1 MPFKSQAQAGYLHS
15 HPEILG
21 KKGLAEWDAATKG
34 KHLPMRVTKYHN
46 GTDYVPHDMLAHLDK
61 GEAVITKKD
70 NPMAQGDWRDA
81 VKGKDRKPPKH
92 IKRMIHEKTDN
103 GKHIVTHEH
112 HHPEHHRDEKHAFD
126 NFSDV
131 LDHMQKHA
139 GPANDGE
146 APDASAAPM
155 TAAAPAMPSPDA
167 GAAPGAM
174 PTPGA

>member
-21 KKGLAEWDAATKG
+21 AAGLREWDAATKG
-34 KHLPMRVTKYHN
+34 KHLPKHVKKFHN

-61 GEAVITKKD
+61 GEAVIPKKD
-70 NPMAQGDWRDA
+70 NPMASDFRGEFF
-81 VKGKDRKPPKH
+81 KKDHKPPKH

-103 GKHIVTHEH
+103 NKHLVTHEH
-112 HHPEHHRDEKHAFD
+112 HHPEHYRDEKHSFD

-139 GPANDGE
+139 GDVNDGE
-146 APDASAAPM
+146 TPETGANAPAPM
-155 TAAAPAMPSPDA
+155 TAAPPAMPAAGADA
-167 GAAPGAM
+167 GAA
-174 PTPGA
+174 TPGA

>member
-1 MPFKSQAQAGYLHS
+1 MPFKSLAQEGFLHE
-15 HPEILG
+15 HPEKLG

-34 KHLPMRVTKYHN
+34 KHLPEHVKKFTH

-61 GEAVITKKD
+61 GEAVIPKKD
-70 NPMAQGDWRDA
+70 NPMAHGDWREA
-81 VKGKDRKPPKH
+81 VTGKGRKPPKH

-103 GKHIVTHEH
+103 GKHLVTHEH

-126 NFSDV
+126 HFSDV

-139 GPANDGE
+139 GDANEGE
-146 APDASAAPM
+146 TPDTSAAPM

-167 GAAPGAM
+167 GAGAGPM
-174 PTPGA
+174 PPAGA